1 MSFDVQETIL
11 SQYSSSPRLRA
22 LVEGLAKVISPND
35 GLESLYKNLID
46 VDTASGI
53 CLDVWGRIVGV
64 KRELDMTTEIGA
76 PYFSF
81 KSKANPTAKGFNQA
95 PFYYGAHKTTFTVS
109 DDAYRLYIKA
119 KAMANI
125 STGSLQELNAMIQ
138 RLLPECEIH
147 LYRTAPMHLKLVVI
161 GTITD
166 YEKNILLSGTFPPIP
181 TGVTLEVDLK
191 RVKFFGFNDTDN
203 TGFNRGPFKR

>member
-1 MSFDVQETIL
+1 MPFDVQETIL
-11 SQYSSSPRLRA
+11 SQYSASPRLIA
-22 LVEGLAKVISPND
+22 LIEDLAKALSTEEDFKSFYQNIFD
-35 GLESLYKNLID
+35 I
-46 VDTASGI
+46 DTAKGI
-53 CLDVWGRIVGV
+53 GLDIWGRIVGV
-64 KRELDMTTEIGA
+64 KRELNMTTEIGA

-81 KSKANPTAKGFNQA
+81 KSMANKTARVFNQA
-95 PFYYGAHKTTFTVS
+95 PFYYGALNSKLTIS

-138 RLLPECEIH
+138 KLLPECEIK
-147 LYRTAPMHLKLVVI
+147 LFRTAPMHLKLIVI

-181 TGVTLEVDLK
+181 TGVSLEVDLK
-191 RVKFFGFNDTDN
+191 RVKFFGFNETDN
-203 TGFNRGPFKR
+203 TGFNRGPYKR